1 MFLFADY
8 VVWNGIEFLG
18 AVVTRTIP
26 FIDKAVL
33 IDTGSTD
40 GTWELAQALASRHK
54 NLEIVQAGSIAP
66 SYRIDRV
73 RNIGWTKA
81 PANTTWHWNIADD
94 EIYNVEDL
102 PKLRKFLEDHE
113 KGTERFVKLK
123 FWEYGLVAI
132 DKPLGAS
139 ASCRA
144 MIHRYDPR
152 ARWSGTWGREAV
164 IYPDGRH
171 HVNAAANDWLD
182 PNIHYHHFN
191 WLRCKQKQT
200 CEIYGTLYRR

>member
-40 GTWELAQALASRHK
+40 GTWEMAQALASRHK
-54 NLEIVQAGSIAP
+54 NLEVIQAGSIAP
-66 SYRIDRV
+66 DYQIDRV
-73 RNIGWTKA
+73 RNIGWMKA

-94 EIYNVEDL
+94 ELYDAEDI
-102 PKLRKFLEDHE
+102 LRLKKFLAEHE
-113 KGTERFVKLK
+113 TSKERFVKLK
-123 FWEYGLVAI
+123 FWEYGLVGQN
-132 DKPLGAS
+132 KPLGAVE
-139 ASCRA
+139 SCRA
-144 MIHRYDPR
+144 MIHRYDPN
-152 ARWSGTWGREAV
+152 ARWRGRWGREALT
-164 IYPDGRH
+164 YPDGRH
-171 HVNAAANDWLD
+171 HVNASPAEWLD
-182 PNIHYHHFN
+182 PNIYYHHFN

-200 CEIYGTLYRR
+200 CEIYGKLHRR